1 MDVIDAAVAVLK
13 GLPLTLLLAVSAMLI
28 GVVGAL
34 PVSLGLQSRH
44 LVLRLLCRLCVDLV
58 RGIPIIVWLFVL
70 KFGIVVGTFKFD
82 ALQSAIVGLG
92 LVSIAYLAEIYR
104 GGMQTVPRGQTEA
117 AEALGLT
124 PRTRLFYVVL
134 PQAFT
139 IVSPSI
145 ATYFVGL
152 LKDTSIASTIVVA
165 EMVFQAQSF
174 ARQNPTLAG
183 LLPYVIAGG
192 LYIVLSLPV
201 AYASRRLDARL
212 RRAVI

>member
-1 MDVIDAAVAVLK
+1 MDLVNAALAVVK
-13 GLPLTLLLAVSAMLI
+13 GLPLTLLLAVSALAI
-28 GVVGAL
+28 GAVGAL

-44 LVLRLLCRLCVDLV
+44 IVVRLLCRLCVDLV

-70 KFGIVVGTFKFD
+70 KFGVVVGTFKLD

-104 GGMQTVPRGQTEA
+104 GGIQAVPRGQTEA
-117 AEALGLT
+117 AEALGLSS
-124 PRTRLFYVVL
+124 RTRLVHVVL

-201 AYASRRLDARL
+201 AFASRRLDARL
-212 RRAVI
+212 RRAVV